1 MEKEIVNKQEE
12 KIIYLIA
19 KGIVKL
25 YESGEKNFAKLNREL
40 KRAINILAAQNV
52 IIIMDR
58 SHMISTFSEKIG
70 QWYNADSIY
79 KEEKFIED
87 GIPTDFCY

>member
-25 YESGEKNFAKLNREL
+25 YESDEKNFAKLNR
-40 KRAINILAAQNV
+40 
-52 IIIMDR
+52 
-58 SHMISTFSEKIG
+58 
-70 QWYNADSIY
+70 
-79 KEEKFIED
+79 
-87 GIPTDFCY
+87 